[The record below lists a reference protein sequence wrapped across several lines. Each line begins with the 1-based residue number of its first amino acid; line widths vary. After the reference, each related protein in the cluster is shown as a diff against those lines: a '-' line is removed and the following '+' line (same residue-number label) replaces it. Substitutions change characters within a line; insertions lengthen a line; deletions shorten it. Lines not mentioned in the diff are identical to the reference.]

1 MGTVKIRILFLALFP
16 LSIWAAR
23 LQYEVR
29 FAGLENP
36 VVLTALKNTSDLI
49 SLKDRPP
56 ATVNGLQY
64 RAQADIP
71 KLLQVMKAYAYYDA
85 HITYEIRVEN
95 DLFYVDLFVHSG
107 PLYSLG
113 SYEIFH
119 GECLDSSPI
128 PRCPAINS
136 ADVGLKLG
144 QIADST
150 SIVNA
155 EMAALT
161 QLARCGY
168 PLAYI
173 DKRRIIVDMAEKKV
187 DASICVQEGPLC
199 RFGPITFFGLK
210 SVNPRFID
218 RKITWKEG
226 EIFDPGLIDQTQNRL
241 LKSDLFSSV
250 LITHAEEL
258 DEAGEL
264 SMKIR
269 LAEAKHRSISV
280 GFFYATV
287 DGPGGTVC
295 WIHRNL
301 RGMGEYLGIQGDVS
315 KRFIGGS
322 ATYRKPDFFHIDQT
336 FSALAKASRE
346 NIVPYLAF
354 TYIEANRIERQL
366 NSRSNI
372 SIGLNGQ
379 YINVHKSVNNGHYFV
394 LGLPLAYDYSSAD
407 SPLDPTKGCMLL
419 YNATPYQSL
428 SQGAATYVKQRLTGN
443 FYIPLTNERK
453 VVLALHAQFGSIAG
467 APQNKIPLP
476 LLFFG
481 GSEDDLR
488 GYGYKTVSPLGRKKG
503 KTDKDSPRGG
513 RSAIFTTVEFR
524 FRVTKSIGIVP
535 FADFGT
541 VTLNQWP
548 QIHAKWF
555 KSVGAGLRYYTFFG
569 PLRLDI
575 GIPLDRRKN
584 LDTWGKV
591 YASIG
596 QCF

>member
-1 MGTVKIRILFLALFP
+1 MGTVKIRILFWLLFP
-16 LSIWAAR
+16 FSIWAAK
-23 LQYEVR
+23 LQYEVH
-29 FAGLENP
+29 FEGLDN
-36 VVLTALKNTSDLI
+36 VGILADLKNSSDLI
-49 SLKDRPP
+49 LLKDRPP

-71 KLLQVMKAYAYYDA
+71 KLLQILKAYAYYDA

-95 DLFYVDLFVHSG
+95 DLLYVDLFIHPG
-107 PLYSLG
+107 PPYRLG

-119 GECLDSSPI
+119 GDCLDSTPL
-128 PRCPAINS
+128 PRCPALS
-136 ADVGLKLG
+136 PGDVGLNLG

-150 SIVNA
+150 SIIKA
-155 EMAALT
+155 EMAVLT
-161 QLARCGY
+161 QVAGCGY

-173 DKRRIIVDMAEKKV
+173 DKRKIIVDMADKKV
-187 DASICVQEGPLC
+187 DAAICVQEGPLC
-199 RFGPITFFGLK
+199 RFGPITFFGIK
-210 SVNPRFID
+210 NINPRFID

-226 EIFDPGLIDQTQNRL
+226 EIFNLDRIDETQNRL

-269 LAEAKHRSISV
+269 LSEAKHRSISL

-301 RGMGEYLGIQGDVS
+301 RGMGEYLSLESNVS
-315 KRFIGGS
+315 KRFIDGS

-336 FSALAKASRE
+336 FSAHAKASRE
-346 NIVPYLAF
+346 NIVPYCAF
-354 TYIEANRIERQL
+354 TYLESNRIERQI
-366 NSRSNI
+366 NSRSTV
-372 SIGLNGQ
+372 SAGLNGQ
-379 YINVHKSVNNGHYFV
+379 YISVHKSVNNGHFFV
-394 LGLPLAYDYSSAD
+394 LGMPLFAQYSSAD
-407 SPLDPTKGCMLL
+407 APLDPTKGLTIA
-419 YNATPYQSL
+419 YTATPYQSL
-428 SQGAATYVKQRLTGN
+428 NKGSVHYVKQRLTGN
-443 FYIPLTNERK
+443 FYIPLTRERK
-453 VVLALHAQFGSIAG
+453 VILALRAQVGSIAG
-467 APQNKIPLP
+467 ADQKEIPLP
-476 LLFFG
+476 LLFLG

-503 KTDKDSPRGG
+503 RADKDTPQGG

-541 VTLNQWP
+541 VTLNECP

-555 KSVGAGLRYYTFFG
+555 RSVGGGLRYYTFFG

-575 GIPLDRRKN
+575 GFPLDRRKKI
-584 LDTWGKV
+584 DTWGKV